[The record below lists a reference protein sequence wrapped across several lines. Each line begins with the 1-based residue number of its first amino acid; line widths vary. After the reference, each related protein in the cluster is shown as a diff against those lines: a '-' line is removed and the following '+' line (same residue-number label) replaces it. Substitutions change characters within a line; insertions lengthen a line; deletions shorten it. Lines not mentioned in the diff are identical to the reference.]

1 MIKSKPALLLCSRA
15 QQINELLV
23 SIPQS
28 RAVNPE
34 RSLLEVP
41 LQLSTGA
48 AVALRITIPSGFP
61 QERPVLSVTSPIQ
74 HPWVDSIGRLS
85 FPSLS
90 RWVGSN
96 LRLAAVVSEA
106 IQHLDSAMLVP
117 GKGLCPS
124 QAGMMPQPP
133 IAGPIDQTSSSAMPI
148 SSQKLRLPPPR
159 THFPEL
165 QKMSNGAIAEA
176 LTDQPTYG
184 QLLQQALS
192 GGGSGGDGVQPNEVI
207 RELRCSVE
215 DAARRNISREA
226 EMAELRNQIA
236 IIRSSEYAPA
246 KSAYDE
252 KIEQQQ
258 KVLDL
263 LSPKVL
269 VQKLQAAAAAAEE
282 ESEDLYK
289 RFSEGGL
296 NLEAFVEEYTAVRA
310 LYHQRDLKAQAA
322 VHTIPM
328 DV

>member
-1 MIKSKPALLLCSRA
+1 MTHTISRIQGACVPLVTNFFIALLL
-15 QQINELLV
+15 Q
-23 SIPQS
+23 
-28 RAVNPE
+28 
-34 RSLLEVP
+34 
-41 LQLSTGA
+41 
-48 AVALRITIPSGFP
+48 
-61 QERPVLSVTSPIQ
+61 
-74 HPWVDSIGRLS
+74 
-85 FPSLS
+85 
-90 RWVGSN
+90 
-96 LRLAAVVSEA
+96 
-106 IQHLDSAMLVP
+106 
-117 GKGLCPS
+117 
-124 QAGMMPQPP
+124 
-133 IAGPIDQTSSSAMPI
+133 
-148 SSQKLRLPPPR
+148 
-159 THFPEL
+159 
-165 QKMSNGAIAEA
+165 
-176 LTDQPTYG
+176 
-184 QLLQQALS
+184 
-192 GGGSGGDGVQPNEVI
+192 VI

-263 LSPKVL
+263 LSPKVFDQVVVYTRAVFSIKHANINYCSVVTCCNIFKLFSERVLVMQVL